1 MCRTFFLMG
10 IVLFHLYTLCIVSL
24 TIVDNK
30 ELPTAKHLLYK
41 KYIISLF
48 RC

>member
-30 ELPTAKHLLYK
+30 ELPTREAPSIQKIY
-41 KYIISLF
+41 Y
-48 RC
+48 